1 MDKKLIVII
10 CYVSYLFIMS
20 IVAFFLYKK
29 DKKMA
34 QGGGGPKRIKEKT
47 LLGVAALGGA
57 IGAEIGRRLAHH
69 KTDKGYFSLT
79 IYFSLLLE
87 IAFVVLF
94 VILMVAGK

>member
-1 MDKKLIVII
+1 MDKKLILIL
-10 CYVSYLFIMS
+10 CYVAYLLFMS
-20 IVAFFLYKK
+20 IIAFFLFRK

-34 QGGGGPKRIKEKT
+34 GGGPKRIKEKT
-47 LLGVAALGGA
+47 LLGVTALGGA
-57 IGAEIGRRLAHH
+57 IGAEIGRRLCHH

>member
-10 CYVSYLFIMS
+10 CYVSYLLFMS
-20 IVAFFLYKK
+20 IIAFFLYKK

-34 QGGGGPKRIKEKT
+34 GGGPKRIKEKI

-57 IGAEIGRRLAHH
+57 LGAELGRRIAHH

>member
-10 CYVSYLFIMS
+10 CYVSYLLLMS

-34 QGGGGPKRIKEKT
+34 GGGPKRIKEKT

-57 IGAEIGRRLAHH
+57 LGAELGRRIAHH

-87 IAFVVLF
+87 IAFIVLF
-94 VILMVAGK
+94 VVLMIAGK

>member
-10 CYVSYLFIMS
+10 CYVSYLLFMS
-20 IVAFFLYKK
+20 IIAFFLYKK

-34 QGGGGPKRIKEKT
+34 GGGPKRIKEKT

-57 IGAEIGRRLAHH
+57 LGAELGRRLAHH